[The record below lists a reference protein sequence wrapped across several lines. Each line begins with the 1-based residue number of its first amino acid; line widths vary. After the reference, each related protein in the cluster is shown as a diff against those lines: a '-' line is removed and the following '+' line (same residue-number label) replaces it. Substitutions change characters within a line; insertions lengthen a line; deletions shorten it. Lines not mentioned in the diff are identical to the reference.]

1 MEGAKEEKMLTKKS
15 VTLEQSN
22 MKVNTIIGTGAV
34 FTGNVTVKD
43 TIRIDGEV
51 EGNVK
56 TDATLIVGSS
66 GKIKGNVEADTIF
79 TGGCIYG
86 NLTVQNKVEA
96 SPTAKIY
103 GDIKTKVIV
112 IDENAVFQGKCDM
125 GQQKEE

>member
-1 MEGAKEEKMLTKKS
+1 MLAKKS

-34 FTGNVTVKD
+34 FSGNVTVKD

-51 EGNVK
+51 EGDVK
-56 TDATLIVGSS
+56 TDAILIVGSS
-66 GKIKGNVEADTIF
+66 GKIKGNVEAETVF

-96 SPTAKIY
+96 SSTAKIY

-125 GQQKEE
+125 GQQKAE

>member
-1 MEGAKEEKMLTKKS
+1 MLAKKS
-15 VTLEQSN
+15 VTIEQSN

-51 EGNVK
+51 EGDVK

-66 GKIKGNVEADTIF
+66 GKIKGNIEADTVF

-96 SPTAKIY
+96 SSTAKIY
-103 GDIKTKVIV
+103 GDIRTKVIV

-125 GQQKEE
+125 GQQKAE

>member
-1 MEGAKEEKMLTKKS
+1 MLTKKS
-15 VTLEQSN
+15 VTLEQGN

>member
-1 MEGAKEEKMLTKKS
+1 MLAKKN

-34 FTGNVTVKD
+34 FSGGITVKD

-51 EGNVK
+51 DGDVK

-66 GKIKGNVEADTIF
+66 GKIKGNVEAENVF

-86 NLTVQNKVEA
+86 NVKAKNKVEA
-96 SPTAKIY
+96 SSTAQIY
-103 GDIKTKVIV
+103 GDITTKVLV

-125 GQQKEE
+125 GQQKAE